1 MHFRIVKTTGEIC
14 QLPFSP
20 PHVFDDEVSVA
31 EAPMMTYKQL
41 DGRVQVFELG
51 VRRRVDGH
59 QGIAAEH
66 GARGD

>member
-1 MHFRIVKTTGEIC
+1 
-14 QLPFSP
+14 
-20 PHVFDDEVSVA
+20 VFDDEVSVA